1 MSAQDNEVYRDLMD
15 SPVEELAVAIWGV
28 SSGVSPMDDHEIV
41 SRAAGK
47 VKMLKEML
55 LATGMSPALLK
66 ACLEN

>member
-47 VKMLKEML
+47 VKMLK
-55 LATGMSPALLK
+55 
-66 ACLEN
+66 ACLRPS

>member
-1 MSAQDNEVYRDLMD
+1 MSAQDYRDLMD

-28 SSGVSPMDDHEIV
+28 SSSIPVMDDHEIV